1 MKSFW
6 ITYVVATL
14 ALLGF
19 CYSFLGALP
28 LCAAVTGGAIA
39 VSFYLFRKRSAL
51 AVQKHLIPVALL
63 ASFGSV
69 ASGFILILAVVLLG
83 EVFR

>member
-1 MKSFW
+1 MKPFW

-19 CYSFLGALP
+19 CYSFLVVLP
-28 LCAAVTGGAIA
+28 LCAVVTGGVAL
-39 VSFYLFRKRSAL
+39 SSLWLFFNREAL
-51 AVQKHLIPVALL
+51 ARQRHLIPVALL

-69 ASGFILILAVVLLG
+69 ASGFILIFAVGMIG
-83 EVFR
+83 EIFR

>member
-6 ITYVVATL
+6 ITYVIGTL

-19 CYSFLGALP
+19 CYSFLVVLP
-28 LCAAVTGGAIA
+28 LCAFVTVGAAGSSIW
-39 VSFYLFRKRSAL
+39 LFCKREAL
-51 AVQKHLIPVALL
+51 ARQRHLIPVALL

-69 ASGFILILAVVLLG
+69 ASGFILILAVGLIG
-83 EVFR
+83 ELFR